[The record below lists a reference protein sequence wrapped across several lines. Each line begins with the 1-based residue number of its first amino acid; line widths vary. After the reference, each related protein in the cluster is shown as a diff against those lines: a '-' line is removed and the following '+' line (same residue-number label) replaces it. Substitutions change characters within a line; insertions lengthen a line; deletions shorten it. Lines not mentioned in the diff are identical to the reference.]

1 MLRKIFQPK
10 ICVALIIALLM
21 VSVCVASTVAVPVFG
36 GLNSSTFVILSP
48 ILLGVIY
55 AVLISIET
63 EPEKPSDKR
72 KNAFAIAYA
81 CTFAAFYIFDIALIV
96 YTFVK
101 YPF

>member
-10 ICVALIIALLM
+10 ICVALIIALLL
-21 VSVCVASTVAVPVFG
+21 VSVCIASNFAVPVFG

-55 AVLISIET
+55 AVLVSIET

-72 KNAFAIAYA
+72 KNCFAIGYA
-81 CTFAAFYIFDIALIV
+81 ITFAAFYAFDIIMIV
-96 YTFVK
+96 YTLVK
-101 YPF
+101 LK